1 MSRINNTIMH
11 VKNGI
16 VRIHKLKVYEV
27 KSIIPLD
34 IARKHCEVFKSGKDI
49 VLHILDKNYED
60 SIIEQM
66 HKNNFMCIPEAIPN
80 FGYYKIAFLEV

>member
-1 MSRINNTIMH
+1 MIRSKKC
-11 VKNGI
+11 KNG
-16 VRIHKLKVYEV
+16 VVHTHKLKVYEV
-27 KSIIPLD
+27 KGIVPWD

-66 HKNNFMCIPEAIPN
+66 HKNNLMCIPSC
-80 FGYYKIAFLEV
+80 GYYKITFFET